1 MASRLS
7 VRLRATLAATA
18 IVAVAL
24 GVASAVLVGVLT
36 GSLTRSA
43 SDEATRRAAATAD
56 VLAGGTVMLD
66 VPAIDVTRAAVP
78 ATAEAPSATVVTVTG
93 TAAGVLRHS
102 EATLLDPDIKIFTHP
117 VWPAPAVAGPSSERK
132 GTTSPPEVA
141 IRGTADEPSP
151 HAAAAKGTSDA
162 ASPPE
167 AAVKGTASP
176 SEAAAKGIPSPSE
189 VAAKGTASPSEAA
202 AKGTANKVSSPA
214 VALRSVAGAP
224 AFQLAEPAPWASGDS
239 FALATMPVD
248 TANGTLFVQAR
259 ASMEPTMDALRS
271 LRGLLLPGIPALLL
285 LVAVLTWLTVGRA
298 LAPVSAIRAEVA
310 DITANDLHRRV
321 PVPRSRDEIARLAE
335 TMNSTLDRLEL
346 AVGRHKRFVADA
358 AHELRSPL
366 AILRTRL
373 ELAQPEPLAA
383 EALTDVERIQA
394 LTSDLL
400 LLARLDAGEPACHEE
415 VDLGQ
420 VTAEEAARSRPRPEV
435 KVTLEVAADTVVMG
449 SAGQL
454 RRLVANLVDN
464 AVRHAG
470 STVTVRLAVDGGEAV
485 LDVRDDGPG
494 IPAEHHEAV
503 FDRFTRL
510 DEARDRD
517 AGGAGLGLAI
527 ARDIAVRH
535 GGSLRV
541 AGKDREAWLQ
551 ARFPVI

>member
-1 MASRLS
+1 MTSRLS

-43 SDEATRRAAATAD
+43 SDEAARRAVATAD
-56 VLAGGTVMLD
+56 VLTGGTVMLD
-66 VPAIDVTRAAVP
+66 VPTIDVTRVAVP
-78 ATAEAPSATVVTVTG
+78 ATAVARADAPSATVVTVTG

-102 EATLLDPDIKIFTHP
+102 ETTLLDPDIKIFTHP
-117 VWPAPAVAGPSSERK
+117 VRPTSAVAVPPFK
-132 GTTSPPEVA
+132 GKSTASPPEAVM
-141 IRGTADEPSP
+141 RGTADELSP
-151 HAAAAKGTSDA
+151 PAAAKGTADE

-167 AAVKGTASP
+167 AAVRGTASP
-176 SEAAAKGIPSPSE
+176 SEAAE
-189 VAAKGTASPSEAA
+189 GTTGKTSPSEAA
-202 AKGTANKVSSPA
+202 EGTTGKTSPPA

-224 AFQLAEPAPWASGDS
+224 AFQLAEPAPWASGGS

-259 ASMEPTMDALRS
+259 ASMEPTVDALRS

-285 LVAVLTWLTVGRA
+285 LVAVLTWITVGRA

-373 ELAQPEPLAA
+373 ELAQPGPLAA

-420 VTAEEAARSRPRPEV
+420 VTAEEATRSRPRPEV

-464 AVRHAG
+464 AVRHAS
-470 STVTVRLAVDGGEAV
+470 STVAVRLATDGGEAV

>member
-24 GVASAVLVGVLT
+24 GVAAAVLVGVLT

-43 SDEATRRAAATAD
+43 SNEAARRAD
-56 VLAGGTVMLD
+56 
-66 VPAIDVTRAAVP
+66 
-78 ATAEAPSATVVTVTG
+78 ATAEVLTGSVTV
-93 TAAGVLRHS
+93 LREPADS
-102 EATLLDPDIKIFTHP
+102 VTLTETSLLDPDVKIFAYP
-117 VWPAPAVAGPSSERK
+117 VSPASELSAWRSTATPAPRRKTPGTVRDFRSS
-132 GTTSPPEVA
+132 
-141 IRGTADEPSP
+141 TAPQP
-151 HAAAAKGTSDA
+151 A
-162 ASPPE
+162 E
-167 AAVKGTASP
+167 AAQW
-176 SEAAAKGIPSPSE
+176 
-189 VAAKGTASPSEAA
+189 
-202 AKGTANKVSSPA
+202 
-214 VALRSVAGAP
+214 AP
-224 AFQLAEPAPWASGDS
+224 GDA
-239 FALATMPVD
+239 FALATTPVD
-248 TANGTLFVQAR
+248 TADGVLFVQAR
-259 ASMEPTMDALRS
+259 ASLEPTGDALRA
-271 LRGLLLPGIPALLL
+271 LWGLLLPGIPALLL
-285 LVAVLTWLTVGRA
+285 LVAVLTWLAVGRA
-298 LAPVSAIRAEVA
+298 LAPVSAIRTEMA

-335 TMNSTLDRLEL
+335 TMNRTLDRLEL
-346 AVGRHKRFVADA
+346 AVSRHKRFVADA

-373 ELAQPEPLAA
+373 ELAPPGPLAA

-400 LLARLDAGEPACHEE
+400 LLARLDAAEPACHEE

-420 VTAEEAARSRPRPEV
+420 VTAEEAARSRPRPEIR
-435 KVTLEVAADTVVMG
+435 VTLEVAADTVVLG

-464 AVRHAG
+464 AVRHAN
-470 STVTVRLAVDGGEAV
+470 STVTVRLASDGGEAV
-485 LDVRDDGPG
+485 LDVCDDGPG
-494 IPAEHHEAV
+494 IPVEHHEAV

-517 AGGAGLGLAI
+517 AGGSGLGLAI

-535 GGSLRV
+535 GGSLRIT
-541 AGKDREAWLQ
+541 GEDRGACLQ

>member
-1 MASRLS
+1 MQNIASG
-7 VRLRATLAATA
+7 AALQPA
-18 IVAVAL
+18 EM
-24 GVASAVLVGVLT
+24 
-36 GSLTRSA
+36 TRW
-43 SDEATRRAAATAD
+43 
-56 VLAGGTVMLD
+56 
-66 VPAIDVTRAAVP
+66 
-78 ATAEAPSATVVTVTG
+78 AP
-93 TAAGVLRHS
+93 
-102 EATLLDPDIKIFTHP
+102 
-117 VWPAPAVAGPSSERK
+117 
-132 GTTSPPEVA
+132 
-141 IRGTADEPSP
+141 
-151 HAAAAKGTSDA
+151 
-162 ASPPE
+162 
-167 AAVKGTASP
+167 
-176 SEAAAKGIPSPSE
+176 
-189 VAAKGTASPSEAA
+189 
-202 AKGTANKVSSPA
+202 
-214 VALRSVAGAP
+214 
-224 AFQLAEPAPWASGDS
+224 GDS

-259 ASMEPTMDALRS
+259 ASLEPTVDALTA

-285 LVAVLTWLTVGRA
+285 LVAALTWLAVGRA
-298 LAPVSAIRAEVA
+298 LAPVSAIRAEMA
-310 DITANDLHRRV
+310 DITASDLHRRV

-335 TMNSTLDRLEL
+335 TMNRTLDRLEQ
-346 AVGRHKRFVADA
+346 AVSRHKRFVADA

-373 ELAQPEPLAA
+373 ELARPGPLAA
-383 EALTDVERIQA
+383 EALTDVERIQS

-400 LLARLDAGEPACHEE
+400 LLARLDAGEPGCHEE

-420 VTAEEAARSRPRPEV
+420 VTAEEAARSRPRPEIR
-435 KVTLEVAADTVVMG
+435 VTLEVAADTVILG

-464 AVRHAG
+464 AVRHAS
-470 STVTVRLAVDGGEAV
+470 STVTVRLATDGGEAV
-485 LDVRDDGPG
+485 LDVLDDGPG

-535 GGSLRV
+535 GGSLRI

>member
-1 MASRLS
+1 MASRMS

-24 GVASAVLVGVLT
+24 GVAASVLVGVLT

-43 SDEATRRAAATAD
+43 SDEAARRAGATAD
-56 VLAGGTVMLD
+56 VLAGATADVLPGGTLVLD
-66 VPAIDVTRAAVP
+66 VPAVDVTSAGVAESP
-78 ATAEAPSATVVTVTG
+78 AWAIDAPSATVVTVTRPRAD
-93 TAAGVLRHS
+93 TAGHS
-102 EATLLDPDIKIFTHP
+102 EPALLDPDVKIFTHP
-117 VWPAPAVAGPSSERK
+117 VPAAPALPGP
-132 GTTSPPEVA
+132 GP
-141 IRGTADEPSP
+141 
-151 HAAAAKGTSDA
+151 
-162 ASPPE
+162 
-167 AAVKGTASP
+167 
-176 SEAAAKGIPSPSE
+176 
-189 VAAKGTASPSEAA
+189 
-202 AKGTANKVSSPA
+202 
-214 VALRSVAGAP
+214 VALRSSGGKAAPPSGASGGKGTQP
-224 AFQLAEPAPWASGDS
+224 SGRTAPSGASGGKGAQPSGASTGKVTAAPVLAVRNIASGAALQSAEAARWAPGDS

-259 ASMEPTMDALRS
+259 ASLEPTVDALTT

-285 LVAVLTWLTVGRA
+285 LVAALTWLAVGRA
-298 LAPVSAIRAEVA
+298 LAPVSAIRAEMA
-310 DITANDLHRRV
+310 DITASDLHRRV

-335 TMNSTLDRLEL
+335 TMNRTLDRLEL
-346 AVGRHKRFVADA
+346 AVSRHKRFVADA

-373 ELAQPEPLAA
+373 ELARPGPLAA

-400 LLARLDAGEPACHEE
+400 LLARLDAGEPICHEE

-420 VTAEEAARSRPRPEV
+420 VTAEEAARSRPRPEIG
-435 KVTLEVAADTVVMG
+435 VTLEVAADTVILG

-470 STVTVRLAVDGGEAV
+470 SAVTVRLATDGGEAV
-485 LDVRDDGPG
+485 LDVLDDGPG

-541 AGKDREAWLQ
+541 AGKDRGAWLQ

>member
-24 GVASAVLVGVLT
+24 GVAASVLVGVLT

-43 SDEATRRAAATAD
+43 SDEAARRAGATAD

-66 VPAIDVTRAAVP
+66 ASAIDATSAGAPVSP
-78 ATAEAPSATVVTVTG
+78 AWTIDAPSATVVTVTG
-93 TAAGVLRHS
+93 PRAEAAGHS
-102 EATLLDPDIKIFTHP
+102 EPALLDPDIKIFTRPASPATTFPGPGP
-117 VWPAPAVAGPSSERK
+117 VASRSSGGEGAPPSGMS
-132 GTTSPPEVA
+132 
-141 IRGTADEPSP
+141 
-151 HAAAAKGTSDA
+151 GTSAGKATAPPVVAVRNIAGGA
-162 ASPPE
+162 A
-167 AAVKGTASP
+167 
-176 SEAAAKGIPSPSE
+176 
-189 VAAKGTASPSEAA
+189 
-202 AKGTANKVSSPA
+202 
-214 VALRSVAGAP
+214 L
-224 AFQLAEPAPWASGDS
+224 EPAEVTRWAPGDS

-259 ASMEPTMDALRS
+259 ASLEPTADALAT

-285 LVAVLTWLTVGRA
+285 LVAALTWIAVGRA
-298 LAPVSAIRAEVA
+298 LAPVSAIRAEMA
-310 DITANDLHRRV
+310 DITASDLHRRV
-321 PVPRSRDEIARLAE
+321 PVPGSRDEIARLAE
-335 TMNSTLDRLEL
+335 TMNRTLDRLEL
-346 AVGRHKRFVADA
+346 AVSRHKRFVADA

-373 ELAQPEPLAA
+373 ELARPGPLAA

-400 LLARLDAGEPACHEE
+400 LLARLDAGEPICHEE

-420 VTAEEAARSRPRPEV
+420 VTAEEAARSRPRPEIE
-435 KVTLEVAADTVVMG
+435 VTLEVAADTVLLG

-464 AVRHAG
+464 AVRHA
-470 STVTVRLAVDGGEAV
+470 SSAVTVRLAADGGEAV
-485 LDVRDDGPG
+485 LDVLDDGPG

-541 AGKDREAWLQ
+541 AGKDRGAWLQ

>member
-24 GVASAVLVGVLT
+24 GVAAAVLVGVLT
-36 GSLTRSA
+36 GSLARSA
-43 SDEATRRAAATAD
+43 SNEAVRRADATAK
-56 VLAGGTVMLD
+56 VLAGGV
-66 VPAIDVTRAAVP
+66 A
-78 ATAEAPSATVVTVTG
+78 VTG
-93 TAAGVLRHS
+93 KPADAVSLAKTA
-102 EATLLDPDIKIFTHP
+102 LLDPDVKILTY
-117 VWPAPAVAGPSSERK
+117 PAPLVSDLSIQ
-132 GTTSPPEVA
+132 SPA
-141 IRGTADEPSP
+141 T
-151 HAAAAKGTSDA
+151 A
-162 ASPPE
+162 ASPAGKSPG
-167 AAVKGTASP
+167 AVRDFQAQP
-176 SEAAAKGIPSPSE
+176 AE
-189 VAAKGTASPSEAA
+189 VAQW
-202 AKGTANKVSSPA
+202 
-214 VALRSVAGAP
+214 AP
-224 AFQLAEPAPWASGDS
+224 GDT

-248 TANGTLFVQAR
+248 AANGVLVVQAR
-259 ASMEPTMDALRS
+259 ASLEPTGDALRA
-271 LRGLLLPGIPALLL
+271 LWGLLLPGIPALLL
-285 LVAVLTWLTVGRA
+285 LVAVLTWLAVGRA
-298 LAPVSAIRAEVA
+298 LAPVSAIRTEMA
-310 DITANDLHRRV
+310 DITAKDLHRRV

-335 TMNSTLDRLEL
+335 TMNRTLDRLEL
-346 AVGRHKRFVADA
+346 AVSRHKRFVADA

-373 ELAQPEPLAA
+373 ELAPPGPLAA

-400 LLARLDAGEPACHEE
+400 LLARLDAAEPVCHEE

-420 VTAEEAARSRPRPEV
+420 VTAEEAARSRPRPEIR
-435 KVTLEVAADTVVMG
+435 VTLEVAADTVVLG

-464 AVRHAG
+464 AVRHAN
-470 STVTVRLAVDGGEAV
+470 SAVTVRLASDGGEAV
-485 LDVRDDGPG
+485 LDVCDDGPG

-517 AGGAGLGLAI
+517 AGGSGLGLAI

-535 GGSLRV
+535 GGSLRI
-541 AGKDREAWLQ
+541 AGEDRGACLQ

>member
-1 MASRLS
+1 MTSRLS

-43 SDEATRRAAATAD
+43 SDEAARRAVATAD
-56 VLAGGTVMLD
+56 VLTGGTVMLD
-66 VPAIDVTRAAVP
+66 VPTIDVTRVAVP
-78 ATAEAPSATVVTVTG
+78 ATAVARADAPSATVVTVTG

-102 EATLLDPDIKIFTHP
+102 ETTLLDPDIKIFTHP
-117 VWPAPAVAGPSSERK
+117 VRPTSAVAVPPFK
-132 GTTSPPEVA
+132 GKSTASPPEAVM
-141 IRGTADEPSP
+141 RGTADELSP
-151 HAAAAKGTSDA
+151 PAAAKGTADE

-167 AAVKGTASP
+167 AAVRGTASP
-176 SEAAAKGIPSPSE
+176 SEAAEGTTGKTSP
-189 VAAKGTASPSEAA
+189 
-202 AKGTANKVSSPA
+202 PA

-224 AFQLAEPAPWASGDS
+224 AFQLAEPAPWASGGS

-259 ASMEPTMDALRS
+259 ASMEPTVDALRS

-285 LVAVLTWLTVGRA
+285 LVAVLTWITVGRA

-373 ELAQPEPLAA
+373 ELAQPGPLAA

-420 VTAEEAARSRPRPEV
+420 VTAEEATRSRPRPEV

-464 AVRHAG
+464 AVRHAS
-470 STVTVRLAVDGGEAV
+470 STVAVRLATDGGEAV